1 MLCLAVIWALL
12 TNRLVI
18 NEAIGEECLVTKTLR
33 RGATSVNVID
43 ECPAGGI
50 VPHTRV
56 KTMLQEEGSVV
67 ETAWMQ
73 ACICHCQLACVHT
86 HNTKQRENAKTPT
99 GACTTA
105 KRKR

>member
-33 RGATSVNVID
+33 RGATPVNVID

-56 KTMLQEEGSVV
+56 KTMLQEEGTVV

-73 ACICHCQLACVHT
+73 ACICHRQIVST
-86 HNTKQRENAKTPT
+86 RTTQNNAKTPT
-99 GACTTA
+99 GTCTTA
-105 KRKR
+105 KRKRKQLS